1 MHPPNRRS
9 GSIAAP
15 IGRFSHG
22 NRGRCPRVPFA
33 EVLLLGRGP
42 RASRER
48 LGGRF
53 RVLSKFPT
61 SSNAWG
67 SQGAAGLII
76 IRNQTWACQV
86 PGPISG
92 GFLHCLIMMRNQTLT
107 SRVWEG
113 GARSRGL
120 ALSFSWM
127 GLGGGADLPA
137 HVRKKC
143 GPAARSPNALADFFL
158 TPSTIESIG
167 DGARKK
173 SAQCRPPP
181 QP

>member
-53 RVLSKFPT
+53 RVLSKFST

-86 PGPISG
+86 SGPISRG
-92 GFLHCLIMMRNQTLT
+92 ILHRLIMMRNQTLT
-107 SRVWEG
+107 SRVCEG
-113 GARSRGL
+113 GGPDPA
-120 ALSFSWM
+120 AWLSPSP
-127 GLGGGADLPA
+127 GLGWGGADLPA

-158 TPSTIESIG
+158 TPSTIESIV
-167 DGARKK
+167 DGVRKK
-173 SAQCRPPP
+173 SGQWRPPP
-181 QP
+181 KS

>member
-53 RVLSKFPT
+53 RVLSKFST
-61 SSNAWG
+61 SSNARG
-67 SQGAAGLII
+67 SQGTAGLII

-86 PGPISG
+86 SGPISG
-92 GFLHCLIMMRNQTLT
+92 GFSHCLIMMRNQTLT

-113 GARSRGL
+113 GGQIPR
-120 ALSFSWM
+120 
-127 GLGGGADLPA
+127 LGSLLPLDWGGWADLPA
-137 HVRKKC
+137 HARKKC

-158 TPSTIESIG
+158 TPSTG
-167 DGARKK
+167 DGVRKK

-181 QP
+181 QS